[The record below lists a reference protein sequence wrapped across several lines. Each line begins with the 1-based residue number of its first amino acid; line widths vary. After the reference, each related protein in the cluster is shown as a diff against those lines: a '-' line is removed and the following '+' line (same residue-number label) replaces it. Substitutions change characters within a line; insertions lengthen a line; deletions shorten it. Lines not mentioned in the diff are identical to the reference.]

1 MSRALLLPL
10 LLCCQF
16 ALSAEIEGVKV
27 EERVKVGASELQLN
41 GAGIRTRIIFKV
53 YVGALYL
60 PERKSAAADILSL
73 GGPKRVAMTMLRDLS
88 ARQLVD
94 ALEAGIRANHSETEL
109 AALKPRIDALVA
121 VMNEIG
127 GAKEKTAITL
137 DFLPES
143 GTQISVDGVARGKAI
158 PGEDFYAALLRI
170 WLGEKPVDADLKRA
184 MLGQGR

>member
-1 MSRALLLPL
+1 MSRALLLAL
-10 LLCCQF
+10 ALCWQF
-16 ALSAEIEGVKV
+16 ALAVEIEGVGV
-27 EERVKVGASELQLN
+27 DDRVRVGASELQLN
-41 GAGIRTRIIFKV
+41 GAGVRTRIIFRV

-60 PERKSAAADILSL
+60 PERKSSAADILSL

-94 ALEAGIRANHSETEL
+94 ALEAGIRANHSEAEL
-109 AALKPRIDALVA
+109 AALKARVDALVA

-127 GAKEKTAITL
+127 GAKEKTVITL

-158 PGEDFYAALLRI
+158 PGEDFYAALLKI
-170 WLGEKPVDADLKRA
+170 WLGERPVDADLKRA